1 MNLFKVVLVLALAAG
16 AVFFINEYKPS
27 FEVADTSRYDHPAQ
41 TGRIDF
47 WTQVNPVLE
56 TRCVVCHACYD
67 ASCQLKLSS
76 YEGITRGITDQRVY
90 NAERLMAAH
99 PTRLFEDANSVSE
112 WRELGFSPVLNER
125 EFNAEKNISGS
136 VLAQMLIL
144 KDQNP
149 LPIVDILPESFDF
162 ALNRDQQCSA
172 IDEFDDFRK
181 DYPLWGMPYGLP
193 GLNTEEKTM
202 LLDWIA
208 EGAPYSPLDPV
219 TPVLQEQ
226 VELWETFFN
235 RDSLK
240 GRLVSRYLYEHL
252 FLAHLYFGK
261 TDQPVFFELVRSATP
276 PGQAVKRISTRVPF
290 ADPEVERV
298 YYRLQP
304 LRESISVKNHM
315 PYILDDSRLE
325 LWHDL
330 FFETDYEVNTLLSY
344 ELAQAANPFLSFAD
358 LPAESR
364 YKFLLSEA
372 QFTIMGFIKGPVCRG
387 ETALEV
393 INDHFWVFFTD
404 PEKPFASEETP
415 AMAQVLRNMGL
426 PAGNGSTENPLE
438 WRDYADQEKKYM
450 DIKHSVLS
458 DASVNA
464 PFDLDLVW
472 NGANSNSNTALT
484 IFRHFDS
491 ATVEKGLLGGEPQSA
506 WLINYPLLER
516 IHYLLV
522 SGYDVFGNL
531 GHQLNT
537 RVYMDFLRMEGEN
550 NFLTLLTDEARISVH
565 KQWYRGTITGLE
577 DHLNQFRGTITRP
590 TSIRYRTDEPLHE
603 LYELIAEHVE
613 PATKE
618 NVEEKSI
625 EDEHV
630 LQKLDNAKGEVL
642 ALLPEVMFLAVN
654 EPDSDEQKFF
664 TLLHHATYS
673 NISILFDDQE
683 RRLPEEDTLSVLK
696 GFVGAYPNV
705 FFKVNRGDLESF
717 VQRIETLQ
725 EESDYKRLLDD
736 YGVRRSSPDFWK
748 LSDTIHETFLSTHP
762 VDGGL
767 FDYNRLEN
775 R

>member
-1 MNLFKVVLVLALAAG
+1 
-16 AVFFINEYKPS
+16 
-27 FEVADTSRYDHPAQ
+27 
-41 TGRIDF
+41 
-47 WTQVNPVLE
+47 
-56 TRCVVCHACYD
+56 
-67 ASCQLKLSS
+67 
-76 YEGITRGITDQRVY
+76 
-90 NAERLMAAH
+90 
-99 PTRLFEDANSVSE
+99 
-112 WRELGFSPVLNER
+112 
-125 EFNAEKNISGS
+125 
-136 VLAQMLIL
+136 MLIL
-144 KDQNP
+144 KEQNP

-193 GLNTEEKTM
+193 GLNSEQQTL

-208 EGAPYSPLDPV
+208 EGAPYRPLDPV
-219 TPVLQEQ
+219 TPALQEQ
-226 VELWETFFN
+226 IERWETFFN
-235 RDSLK
+235 SDSLK

-252 FLAHLYFGK
+252 FLAHLYFGQ
-261 TDQPVFFELVRSATP
+261 TDKPVFFELVRSATP

-304 LRESISVKNHM
+304 LRESTSVKNHM
-315 PYILDDSRLE
+315 PYILNDARLE
-325 LWHDL
+325 LWDEL
-330 FFETDYEVNTLLSY
+330 FFATDYEVDTLPSY
-344 ELAQAANPFLSFAD
+344 ELAQAANPFLTFTD
-358 LPAESR
+358 IPAESR

-393 INDHFWVFFTD
+393 ISDHFWVFFTD
-404 PEKPFASEETP
+404 PEKPYASEETP
-415 AMAQVLRNMGL
+415 AMAQVLRNMRL
-426 PAGNGSTENPLE
+426 PAASGSNENPLE
-438 WRDYADQEKKYM
+438 WRDYADQEKAYM

-458 DASVNA
+458 DGSVSA
-464 PFDLDLVW
+464 PFDLNLVW
-472 NGANSNSNTALT
+472 NGASANPNAALT

-491 ATVEKGLLGGEPQSA
+491 ATVEKGLLGGEPQTA

-550 NFLTLLTDEARISVH
+550 NFLTLLSDEARISVH
-565 KQWYRGTITGLE
+565 KQWYRGTISGLE
-577 DHLNQFRGTITRP
+577 DHLNQFRGTITRA
-590 TSIRYRTDEPLHE
+590 TNIAYKTDEPLQE
-603 LYELIAEHVE
+603 LYGLLAEHVE

-618 NVEEKSI
+618 QVEEKSI
-625 EDEHV
+625 EGEEA
-630 LQKLDNAKGEVL
+630 LQNLDATNGEAL
-642 ALLPEVMFLAVN
+642 ALLPEVMFLAVS
-654 EPDSDEQKFF
+654 EPDSDEKQFF
-664 TLLHHATYS
+664 TLLHNTTYS
-673 NISILFDDQE
+673 NISILFDDKE
-683 RRLPEEDTLSVLK
+683 RRIPSEDTLSVLK

-705 FFKVNRGDLESF
+705 FFQVARSDLDSF

-725 EESDYKRLLDD
+725 DQSDYKGLLDD
-736 YGVRRSSPDFWK
+736 YGVRRSSPNFWS
-748 LSDTIHETFLSTHP
+748 LSDLIHDSFLATHP
-762 VDGGL
+762 IDGGL